1 MTDESWTIGK
11 LVQWTQ
17 GYFSRK
23 GIESPRLDAEILL
36 AHTLGLKRIELYTN
50 YDRPVPEEHR
60 AKFRNLVERR
70 AERCP
75 AAYITGG
82 REFMSL
88 EFRVTPDVL
97 IPRPETEFVV
107 ESVLELAPGSESA
120 DLLIADIGTGSG
132 CICVSLATRLG
143 KSRFLATDIS
153 EAALAVARD
162 NAGRHG
168 VAERI
173 TFLRGDM
180 LEPLAGGE
188 FRGKIN
194 FLLSNPPYVS
204 DEEWRTLMPE
214 VRDYEPKEALLAGG
228 DFLKYYRSLA
238 AGGAEILAPGGCA
251 IVEVGRDRAESV
263 KKIFEENPAFC
274 GTKLVKDYQRIDRI
288 VIAAKPALR

>member
-1 MTDESWTIGK
+1 MTDEPWTIGK

-50 YDRPVPEEHR
+50 YDRPVPEENR

-75 AAYITGG
+75 TAYITGG

-97 IPRPETEFVV
+97 VPRPETEFVV
-107 ESVLELAPGSESA
+107 ESVLELVPGRESA

-132 CICVSLATRLG
+132 CICVSLATRLA
-143 KSRFLATDIS
+143 KSRFLATDVS
-153 EAALAVARD
+153 EKALAVARD

-238 AGGAEILAPGGCA
+238 AGGAEILAPGGRA

-274 GTKLVKDYQRIDRI
+274 GTKLVKDYQGIDRI
-288 VIAAKPALR
+288 VIAAKPA